1 MRPLLRLLQSFALL
15 VAVGVPALAQRPD
28 TAQLHRT
35 LDGLLRNYHGRV
47 GITVRNLANGDQ
59 LSIRGDETFP
69 TQSLIKVSILATLM
83 DEVKNGRMRLD
94 ERSTMIDRDKV
105 GGTGVIHYLQS
116 GDSFTLEDLAWLMI
130 TLSDNMATNL
140 LLDKLDTRTVGV
152 KMESLGLPHS
162 KVFAKTFRRET
173 SIAPDSSKKY
183 GLGVTTPNEM
193 AHLLSLLYE
202 GKAVSPALDS
212 LAITMLLANQ
222 DDRMMTR
229 WLPENVRVAHKTGT
243 GDVSRTDCG
252 IIYAPSAP
260 LSLCVLTTDNE
271 DKSYAVDNAAHLL
284 IARVA
289 REVFH
294 FYNPSVSLPA
304 LPVIPGG

>member
-1 MRPLLRLLQSFALL
+1 
-15 VAVGVPALAQRPD
+15 
-28 TAQLHRT
+28 
-35 LDGLLRNYHGRV
+35 
-47 GITVRNLANGDQ
+47 
-59 LSIRGDETFP
+59 
-69 TQSLIKVSILATLM
+69 
-83 DEVKNGRMRLD
+83 MRLD

-105 GGTGVIHYLQS
+105 GGTGVIHYLSS
-116 GDSFTLEDLAWLMI
+116 GTSLSLADLAWLMI
-130 TLSDNMATNL
+130 TLSDNTATNL
-140 LLDKLDTRTVGV
+140 LLDKLDARTIGV

-193 AHLLSLLYE
+193 VQLFSLLYE
-202 GKAVSPALDS
+202 GKAVSPPLDS
-212 LAITMLLANQ
+212 ASIKMLLANQ

-243 GDVSRTDCG
+243 GDVTRTDCG

-260 LSLCVLTTDNE
+260 LALCVLTTDNE
-271 DKSYAVDNAAHLL
+271 DKSYAVDNAAHLI
-284 IARVA
+284 IARVT

-294 FYNPSVSLPA
+294 FYNPTVPLPA
-304 LPVIPGG
+304 APAP

>member
-1 MRPLLRLLQSFALL
+1 MRPISLLQSLALIL
-15 VAVGVPALAQRPD
+15 VLAIPSLAQRPD
-28 TAQLHRT
+28 TAQLRRT

-47 GITVRNLANGDQ
+47 GITARNLSTGEQ
-59 LSIRGDETFP
+59 VSIRGDETFP
-69 TQSLIKVSILATLM
+69 TQSLIKVSILTTLM

-193 AHLLSLLYE
+193 VQLFSLLYK
-202 GKAVSPALDS
+202 GQAVSPALDS
-212 LAITMLLANQ
+212 LSINMLLANQ

-252 IIYAPSAP
+252 IMYAPSA
-260 LSLCVLTTDNE
+260 LLALCVLTTDNE

-294 FYNPSVSLPA
+294 FYNPAAALPA
-304 LPVIPGG
+304 LPVVPGG